1 MTCLKNYSLN
11 MKEYKIMEQ
20 HEESFSKLS
29 SEIDS
34 VSKDSSNNKEN
45 LYNKIATSHIYNEA
59 IEKTKELK
67 KYYNTLYNSESNSGN
82 NEIGD
87 GDPIDL
93 LCSDIRC
100 RLERFFRLIV
110 ELQKKT
116 NNRIKAKLE
125 NDLKELNKI

>member
-1 MTCLKNYSLN
+1 ME
-11 MKEYKIMEQ
+11 EYKIIEQ

-45 LYNKIATSHIYNEA
+45 LFNKIATSHIYNEA

-67 KYYNTLYNSESNSGN
+67 KYYKKLYNSESNLGE
-82 NEIGD
+82 NEID
-87 GDPIDL
+87 DDDVDPIDW

>member
-1 MTCLKNYSLN
+1 ME
-11 MKEYKIMEQ
+11 EYKIIEQ
-20 HEESFSKLS
+20 HEKSFSKLS

-67 KYYNTLYNSESNSGN
+67 KYYKKLYNSESNLGE
-82 NEIGD
+82 NEID
-87 GDPIDL
+87 DDDVDPIDW

-100 RLERFFRLIV
+100 RLERFFRLMV

>member
-1 MTCLKNYSLN
+1 ME
-11 MKEYKIMEQ
+11 EYKIIEQ
-20 HEESFSKLS
+20 HEKSFSKLS

-67 KYYNTLYNSESNSGN
+67 KYYKKLYNSESNLGE
-82 NEIGD
+82 NEID
-87 GDPIDL
+87 DDDVDPIDW

>member
-1 MTCLKNYSLN
+1 ME
-11 MKEYKIMEQ
+11 EYKIIEQ
-20 HEESFSKLS
+20 HEKSFSKLS

-34 VSKDSSNNKEN
+34 VSKDSSNNEEN

-67 KYYNTLYNSESNSGN
+67 KYYKKLYNSESNLGE
-82 NEIGD
+82 NEID
-87 GDPIDL
+87 DDDVDPIDW
-93 LCSDIRC
+93 LCSDVRC
-100 RLERFFRLIV
+100 RLERFFHLIV